1 MPSFL
6 AVPLYTTTGDS
17 PPASPLQLG
26 DVHEPM
32 GPFAPV
38 LAWLTVVTATT
49 TSGCKTVKA
58 VI

>member
-1 MPSFL
+1 MTSFL
-6 AVPLYTTTGDS
+6 AVPFYTTIGDS

-26 DVHEPM
+26 DVHEPK
-32 GPFAPV
+32 GLFAPV

-49 TSGCKTVKA
+49 TSGRKTVKA